1 MVLPAFTMCPSG
13 KTSAEWKLQPLAR
26 AIESRHSARSV
37 VARAQSAILAEGTSP
52 RLREAF
58 MADLYTCSCGNQ
70 TWKIFDTGVRCTA
83 CNTEYP
89 VQHTPVGE
97 FNHAVTEELEEALEE

>member
-1 MVLPAFTMCPSG
+1 
-13 KTSAEWKLQPLAR
+13 
-26 AIESRHSARSV
+26 
-37 VARAQSAILAEGTSP
+37 
-52 RLREAF
+52 